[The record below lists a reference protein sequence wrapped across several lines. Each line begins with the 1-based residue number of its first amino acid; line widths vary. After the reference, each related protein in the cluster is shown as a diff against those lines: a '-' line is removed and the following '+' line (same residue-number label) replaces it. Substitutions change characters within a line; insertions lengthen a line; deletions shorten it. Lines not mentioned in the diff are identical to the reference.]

1 MTSGHGTDVDVAL
14 VGGGGA
20 AHCLLHALAAAGVR
34 VSVAVLDPVS
44 HTGNDRTW
52 CFWDGG
58 TSPVEP
64 AVRRRWS
71 RLRVVGPDG
80 GARELA
86 PVSYAMV
93 RSADFYRE
101 VRQRCAPPAAGAA
114 GAAGPAVRWMPASV
128 RAIRPVHAD
137 PPAGPGEGGKRP
149 GETVAPASPG
159 QPGQPAPSGQPVGL
173 VGQDGPDTGGVVLDT
188 DAGQVTARWVFDS
201 RPRPPDRP
209 GTTTLL
215 QHFRGRWL
223 SGAGLDPAAATLMD
237 FTVPQPES
245 GLAFGY
251 VLPVDR
257 HEALVEY
264 TVFSRSRLAPADY
277 DAALDRLCDRL
288 GVAGAIVESIEDGV
302 IPMTDGRFARRVAPH
317 VYRLGTAG
325 GATRPATGYTFAT
338 MLRQAR
344 VVAARLAAG
353 ADPVPPR
360 PYPARH
366 LRYDAILLRAIDRG
380 LVDGPRLFTELLTRH
395 PPDRI
400 LGFLDGTS
408 TRRDE
413 ARILAGT
420 PIPGMVRA
428 TAGWLAA
435 TARR

>member
-1 MTSGHGTDVDVAL
+1 MSPAAERVDVAL

-20 AHCLLHALAAAGVR
+20 AHCLLHALATAGVGL
-34 VSVAVLDPVS
+34 SVAVLDPVQ

-58 TSPVEP
+58 ASPIEA

-71 RLRVVGPDG
+71 ALRVVGPG
-80 GARELA
+80 GDEHELA

-93 RSADFYRE
+93 RSADFYRH
-101 VRQRCAPPAAGAA
+101 VRQLCAPNGPAAPSSSGAGTSPVSELA
-114 GAAGPAVRWMPASV
+114 TDATGPARSARGLAVRWVPAAV
-128 RAIRPVHAD
+128 RAISPAD
-137 PPAGPGEGGKRP
+137 
-149 GETVAPASPG
+149 
-159 QPGQPAPSGQPVGL
+159 
-173 VGQDGPDTGGVVLDT
+173 DVVRLDT
-188 DAGQVTARWVFDS
+188 DAGAVSARWVFDS

-209 GTTTLL
+209 GTTTLR

-223 SGAGLDPAAATLMD
+223 TGARLDPSAATLMD
-237 FTVPQPES
+237 FTAPQPES

-251 VLPVDR
+251 LLPVDER
-257 HEALVEY
+257 HALVEY
-264 TVFSRSRLAPADY
+264 TVFSRSRLPTGAY

-288 GVAGAIVESIEDGV
+288 GVATATVESTEDGV
-302 IPMTDGRFARRVAPH
+302 IPMTDGRFARRIGARVF
-317 VYRLGTAG
+317 RLGTAG

-338 MLRQAR
+338 MLRQAAGI
-344 VVAARLAAG
+344 AARLAAG
-353 ADPVPPR
+353 ADPLPAA

-366 LRYDAILLRAIDRG
+366 LRYDAIVLRALDLG
-380 LVDGPRLFTELLTRH
+380 LVDGPRLLTDLLTRH
-395 PPDRI
+395 PPGRI

-420 PIPGMVRA
+420 PIPAMVRA

-435 TARR
+435 AARR

>member
-1 MTSGHGTDVDVAL
+1 MTSGHGTAVDVAL

-58 TSPVEP
+58 SSPIEP
-64 AVRRRWS
+64 AVSRRWS

-101 VRQRCAPPAAGAA
+101 VRRRCSPPAAGVA
-114 GAAGPAVRWMPASV
+114 GATGPAVRWMPASV
-128 RAIRPVHAD
+128 HAIRPVRAD
-137 PPAGPGEGGKRP
+137 PPAGPGEGGIRQ
-149 GETVAPASPG
+149 GETVAPAP
-159 QPGQPAPSGQPVGL
+159 PGQPVGL
-173 VGQDGPDTGGVVLDT
+173 VGHDGPDTGGVVLDT

-223 SGAGLDPAAATLMD
+223 AGAGLDPAAATLMD

-257 HEALVEY
+257 RQALVEY
-264 TVFSRSRLAPADY
+264 TVFSRSQLASADY

-288 GVAGAIVESIEDGV
+288 GVAGATVESTEDGV
-302 IPMTDGRFARRVAPH
+302 IPMTDGGFARRVAAH

-353 ADPVPPR
+353 AEPVPPR

-380 LVDGPRLFTELLTRH
+380 LVDGPRLFTDLLTRH
-395 PPDRI
+395 PPERI

-408 TRRDE
+408 SRRDE

-420 PIPGMVRA
+420 PIPAMVRA
-428 TAGWLAA
+428 SAGWLAA

>member
-1 MTSGHGTDVDVAL
+1 MTGLPTVVDVAL

-20 AHCLLHALAAAGVR
+20 AHCLLHALATAGVEL
-34 VSVAVLDPVS
+34 SVAVLDPLS

-58 TSPVEP
+58 TSPIEP

-71 RLRVVGPDG
+71 MLRVVGPDG
-80 GARELA
+80 DAHELA

-93 RSADFYRE
+93 RSADFYRQ
-101 VRQRCAPPAAGAA
+101 VRERCGVEHPETRGPGY
-114 GAAGPAVRWMPASV
+114 GAGPRVRWIPTTV
-128 RAIRPVHAD
+128 RAIRPAGAAAPPDFPAAD
-137 PPAGPGEGGKRP
+137 R
-149 GETVAPASPG
+149 
-159 QPGQPAPSGQPVGL
+159 SGAAA
-173 VGQDGPDTGGVVLDT
+173 VVRLDT
-188 DAGQVTARWVFDS
+188 DAGELTARWVFDS

-209 GTTTLL
+209 GTTSLL

-257 HEALVEY
+257 SEALVEY
-264 TVFSRSRLAPADY
+264 TVFSRSRLASADY
-277 DAALDRLCDRL
+277 DAALDRLVDRL
-288 GVAGAIVESIEDGV
+288 GVAGATVESTEDGV
-302 IPMTDGRFARRVAPH
+302 IPMTDGGFARRVAPH

-344 VVAARLAAG
+344 VVATRLAAG
-353 ADPVPPR
+353 VEPVPPR

-366 LRYDAILLRAIDRG
+366 LRYDAILLRAVDRG
-380 LVDGPRLFTELLTRH
+380 LVDGPRLFTDLLTRH
-395 PPDRI
+395 PPARI

-408 TRRDE
+408 SRRDE

-420 PIPGMVRA
+420 PIPAMIRA
-428 TAGWLAA
+428 TAGWLGG

>member
-1 MTSGHGTDVDVAL
+1 MTGPPTAVDVAL

-20 AHCLLHALAAAGVR
+20 AHCLLHALATAGVEL
-34 VSVAVLDPVS
+34 SVAVLDPVS

-58 TSPVEP
+58 TSPIEP

-71 RLRVVGPDG
+71 TLRVVGPDG
-80 GARELA
+80 DAHQLA

-93 RSADFYRE
+93 RSADFYRQ
-101 VRQRCAPPAAGAA
+101 VRERCGVDHPGTRVAGHRT
-114 GAAGPAVRWMPASV
+114 GPRVRWIPTTV
-128 RAIRPVHAD
+128 RAIRPAGAAGRPD
-137 PPAGPGEGGKRP
+137 FPASDRDGAARP
-149 GETVAPASPG
+149 GAGVDRPDSGVADRPG
-159 QPGQPAPSGQPVGL
+159 AAA
-173 VGQDGPDTGGVVLDT
+173 VVRLET
-188 DAGQVTARWVFDS
+188 DAGELTARWVFDS

-209 GTTTLL
+209 GTTSLL

-251 VLPVDR
+251 VLPVDWSD
-257 HEALVEY
+257 ALVEY
-264 TVFSRSRLAPADY
+264 TVFSRTRLASADY
-277 DAALDRLCDRL
+277 DAVLDRLCARL
-288 GVAGAIVESIEDGV
+288 GVAGAIVESTEDGV
-302 IPMTDGRFARRVAPH
+302 IPMTDGGFARRVAPH

-353 ADPVPPR
+353 VEPVPPR

-366 LRYDAILLRAIDRG
+366 LRYDAILLRAVDRG
-380 LVDGPRLFTELLTRH
+380 LVDGPRLFTDLLTRH
-395 PPDRI
+395 PPARI
-400 LGFLDGTS
+400 LGLLDGTS
-408 TRRDE
+408 RRRDE

-420 PIPGMVRA
+420 PIPAMIRA